1 MPLASPLDVV
11 EDVVRRRGGDL
22 VELSHAIHA
31 EPELAFAEHRSCAK
45 AQALVAERGF
55 EVTAGAAG
63 LDTAFRADFGIG
75 PLVVGICAEYDAL
88 PEIGHACGHN
98 IIAASA
104 VGTAL
109 ALSEVADDLGLRIA
123 LLGTPAEEAGGGKAL
138 MLQAGTF
145 DDVAVAVMVHPG
157 PTDIAA
163 ARSLALSEAIV
174 HYLGKES
181 HAAVAPYLG
190 LNAAD
195 AVTVAQVAIGLL
207 RQQLAPG
214 QMMHGIVTDGGQA
227 VNVIPGHATLQY
239 AMRAVESDSLR
250 ELEGRMFACFAA
262 GALAAGCEYE
272 IDNPAPAYDELK
284 PDHWLAEICRDE
296 MRRLGRE
303 PVTPEIE
310 ATLPMGSTDMGN
322 VTQVLPGIHPV
333 IGVDAGGATVHQ
345 RAFAAAAA
353 GPSADRAVVDGA
365 IMLARTIVHLAQNS
379 AERDRVLAAQQLRA
393 RSDRKRGEAG
403 RSGSRPSAASDRK
416 RGEAGRS
423 GSRPSASGAAG

>member
-1 MPLASPLDVV
+1 LSRV
-11 EDVVRRRGGDL
+11 EDVVRRRGADL

-55 EVTAGAAG
+55 EITARAGG
-63 LDTAFRADFGIG
+63 LDTAFRADFGSG
-75 PLVVGICAEYDAL
+75 PLVVGVCAEYDAL

-104 VGTAL
+104 VGAAL
-109 ALSEVADDLGLRIA
+109 ALAEVADDLGLRVA

-138 MLQAGTF
+138 LLEAGTF

-163 ARSLALSEAIV
+163 ARSLALSEV
-174 HYLGKES
+174 TVDYRGKES
-181 HAAVAPYLG
+181 HAAVAPFLG

-195 AVTVAQVAIGLL
+195 ALTVAQVAVGLL

-214 QMMHGIVTDGGQA
+214 QLVHGIVTNGGQA
-227 VNVIPGHATLQY
+227 VNVIPGHTTLQY
-239 AMRAVESDSLR
+239 AMRGLDSESLR
-250 ELEGRMFACFAA
+250 QLEGRMYACFAA

-272 IDNPAPAYDELK
+272 INSPAPPYAELN
-284 PDHWLAEICRDE
+284 PDPWLADVFRDE

-303 PVTPEIE
+303 PVAAEVE
-310 ATLPMGSTDMGN
+310 KALPMGSTDMGN

-365 IMLARTIVHLAQNS
+365 IMLARTVVHLAQTP
-379 AERDRVLAAQQLRA
+379 AERDRVLAARE
-393 RSDRKRGEAG
+393 RRG
-403 RSGSRPSAASDRK
+403 
-416 RGEAGRS
+416 
-423 GSRPSASGAAG
+423 SGARA

>member
-1 MPLASPLDVV
+1 VPRAPVDSV
-11 EDVVRRRGGDL
+11 EDAVRRRGADL
-22 VELSHAIHA
+22 IELSHAIHA

-55 EVTAGAAG
+55 EITARAGG
-63 LDTAFRADFGIG
+63 LDTAFRADFGSG

-109 ALSEVADDLGLRIA
+109 GLAEVADELGLRVA

-138 MLQAGTF
+138 LLQAGAF

-163 ARSLALSEAIV
+163 ARSLALSEV
-174 HYLGKES
+174 TVDYRGKES
-181 HAAVAPYLG
+181 HAAVAPFQG
-190 LNAAD
+190 INAAD
-195 AVTVAQVAIGLL
+195 AVTVAQVAIGVL

-214 QMMHGIVTDGGQA
+214 QLVHGIVTNGGQA

-272 IDNPAPAYDELK
+272 IDNPAPPYDELK
-284 PDHWLAEICRDE
+284 PDPWLAAVCREE

-303 PVTPEIE
+303 PVAREVE
-310 ATLPMGSTDMGN
+310 ARLPMGSTDMGN

-365 IMLARTIVHLAQNS
+365 IMLARTVVHLAQTPE
-379 AERDRVLAAQQLRA
+379 ERDRVLAAHELR
-393 RSDRKRGEAG
+393 
-403 RSGSRPSAASDRK
+403 RSGARA
-416 RGEAGRS
+416 
-423 GSRPSASGAAG
+423 

>member
-1 MPLASPLDVV
+1 MPRDTTKASALDSV
-11 EDVVRRRGGDL
+11 EAAVRRRRGDL

-31 EPELAFAEHRSCAK
+31 QPELAFAEHRSCAK
-45 AQALVAERGF
+45 AKELVAQRGF
-55 EVTAGAAG
+55 EIAPVAG
-63 LDTAFRADFGIG
+63 LDTAFRADFGSG
-75 PLVVGICAEYDAL
+75 PLVVGVCAEYDAL

-109 ALSEVADDLGLRIA
+109 ALAEVADELGLTVA
-123 LLGTPAEEAGGGKAL
+123 LLGTPAEESGGGKAL

-157 PTDIAA
+157 PTDIAG
-163 ARSLALSEAIV
+163 ARSLALSEV
-174 HYLGKES
+174 TVDYRGKES
-181 HAAVAPYLG
+181 HAAVAPFMG

-227 VNVIPGHATLQY
+227 VNVIPGQAALKY
-239 AMRAVESDSLR
+239 AMRAVDSDSLR
-250 ELEGRMFACFAA
+250 DLEGRMYSCFAA

-272 IDNPAPAYDELK
+272 ISEAGPPYAELR
-284 PDHWLAEICRDE
+284 PDQWLADVFRAE

-303 PVTPEIE
+303 PVPAGVESG
-310 ATLPMGSTDMGN
+310 LPLGSTDMGN
-322 VTQVLPGIHPV
+322 VTHVLPGIHPV

-353 GPSADRAVVDGA
+353 GPSADRAVVEGA
-365 IMLARTIVHLAQNS
+365 IMLARTVVALATDS
-379 AERDRVLAAQQLRA
+379 GERDRVLAAREHRA
-393 RSDRKRGEAG
+393 
-403 RSGSRPSAASDRK
+403 AAR
-416 RGEAGRS
+416 
-423 GSRPSASGAAG
+423 

>member
-1 MPLASPLDVV
+1 MPTATLDSV
-11 EDVVRRRGGDL
+11 EDVVRRRGADL

-55 EVTAGAAG
+55 EITAPAGG
-63 LDTAFRADFGIG
+63 LDTAFRADFGSG
-75 PLVVGICAEYDAL
+75 PLVVGVCAEYDAL

-109 ALSEVADDLGLRIA
+109 ALAEVADELGLTVA

-138 MLQAGTF
+138 LLKAGVF
-145 DDVAVAVMVHPG
+145 DDVAVAVMAHPG
-157 PTDIAA
+157 PSDIAA

-174 HYLGKES
+174 RYRGKES

-190 LNAAD
+190 INAAD
-195 AVTVAQVAIGLL
+195 AVTVAQVAIGVL

-214 QMMHGIVTDGGQA
+214 QLVHGIVTDGGQA
-227 VNVIPGHATLQY
+227 VNVIPGRAAMQY
-239 AMRAVESDSLR
+239 AMRAAESDSLR

-262 GALAAGCEYE
+262 GALAAGCEHE
-272 IDNPAPAYDELK
+272 IDQPAPPYAELK
-284 PDHWLAEICRDE
+284 PDHWLAEVFREE
-296 MRRLGRE
+296 MRRFGRE
-303 PVTPEIE
+303 PVAPEVE
-310 ATLPMGSTDMGN
+310 AALPMGSTDMGN

-353 GPSADRAVVDGA
+353 GPSADRAVVEA
-365 IMLARTIVHLAQNS
+365 AVMLARSVVRLAES
-379 AERDRVLAAQQLRA
+379 PTERDRVLAARERRA
-393 RSDRKRGEAG
+393 DS
-403 RSGSRPSAASDRK
+403 
-416 RGEAGRS
+416 
-423 GSRPSASGAAG
+423 

>member
-1 MPLASPLDVV
+1 MPALSALDSV
-11 EDVVRRRGGDL
+11 EELLRRRGVDL

-45 AQALVAERGF
+45 AQALVVERGF
-55 EVTAGAAG
+55 EVTPAAG
-63 LDTAFRADFGIG
+63 LETAFRADFGSG

-109 ALSEVADDLGLRIA
+109 ALAEVADDLGLTVS
-123 LLGTPAEEAGGGKAL
+123 LLGTPAEESGGGKAL

-145 DDVAVAVMVHPG
+145 DDVVVAVMVHPG
-157 PTDIAA
+157 PTDIAG
-163 ARSLALSEAIV
+163 ARSLALSEV
-174 HYLGKES
+174 TVRYRGKES
-181 HAAVAPYLG
+181 HAAVAPHLG
-190 LNAAD
+190 INALD
-195 AVTVAQVAIGLL
+195 AVTVAQVGIGLL

-214 QMMHGIVTDGGQA
+214 QMVHGIITDGGQA
-227 VNVIPGHATLQY
+227 VNVIPGHAALEY
-239 AMRAVESDSLR
+239 AMRAIESESLR
-250 ELEGRMFACFAA
+250 DLEGRMFACFAA
-262 GALAAGCEYE
+262 GALAAGCEYD
-272 IDNPAPAYDELK
+272 IDTAAPAYAELK
-284 PDHWLAEICRDE
+284 PDQWLVDICREE

-303 PVTPEIE
+303 PVPPAVE
-310 ATLPMGSTDMGN
+310 AALPMGSTDMGN

-365 IMLARTIVHLAQNS
+365 IMLARTIVQLAEN
-379 AERDRVLAAQQLRA
+379 ADERDRVMAARQR
-393 RSDRKRGEAG
+393 R
-403 RSGSRPSAASDRK
+403 GSRT
-416 RGEAGRS
+416 EV
-423 GSRPSASGAAG
+423 

>member
-1 MPLASPLDVV
+1 M
-11 EDVVRRRGGDL
+11 RRRVADL

-31 EPELAFAEHRSCAK
+31 EPELAFTEHRSCAK

-55 EVTAGAAG
+55 EITPCAGG
-63 LDTAFRADFGIG
+63 LDTAFRADFGSG
-75 PLVVGICAEYDAL
+75 PLVVGVCAEYDAL

-104 VGTAL
+104 VGAAL
-109 ALSEVADDLGLRIA
+109 ALAEVADELGLTVA

-138 MLQAGTF
+138 LLQAGTF
-145 DDVAVAVMVHPG
+145 DDVAVALMAHPG

-163 ARSLALSEAIV
+163 ARSLALSEV
-174 HYLGKES
+174 VVDYRGKES
-181 HAAVAPYLG
+181 HAAVAPFLG
-190 LNAAD
+190 VNAAD
-195 AVTVAQVAIGLL
+195 AVTVAQVAIGVL

-214 QMMHGIVTDGGQA
+214 QLVHGIVTNGGQA
-227 VNVIPGHATLQY
+227 VNVIPGRATLQY
-239 AMRAVESDSLR
+239 AMRAVDSDSLR

-272 IDNPAPAYDELK
+272 IDNPAPPYAELK
-284 PDHWLAEICRDE
+284 PDPWLADVCREE

-303 PVTPEIE
+303 PVAPELE
-310 ATLPMGSTDMGN
+310 AGLPMGSTDMGN

-365 IMLARTIVHLAQNS
+365 IMLARTVVHLAQTS
-379 AERDRVLAAQQLRA
+379 HERHRVLAAAQQ
-393 RSDRKRGEAG
+393 RG
-403 RSGSRPSAASDRK
+403 R
-416 RGEAGRS
+416 RGA
-423 GSRPSASGAAG
+423 PA